1 MVYGGV
7 WLIFGG
13 VTAKKALKRGSM
25 TVKQNPGALAGLRV
39 IDLTRVLGGPYG
51 TQALADHGADVI
63 KIEPPQGDEVRD
75 WGPPFRDGS
84 ASYYVGVNRN
94 KRAMALD
101 LGVEQGRAVLLR
113 LLETADVLIENY
125 KTGTFEKW
133 GIGYED
139 VLKHRF
145 PRLIHCKISGF
156 GADGPLGGFPGYD
169 AVVQAMSG
177 LMSINGTA
185 EGGPVRVG
193 TPLVDLGTGLNAAF
207 AVMMALYERNK
218 SGLGQYI
225 DVPLYDVA
233 VSLLHPHAANYL
245 MSGTPPKRTGNAHP
259 NITPYD
265 SFATRSGDIFLAVGN
280 DRQFQRLVGE
290 LGSPE
295 LASDPR
301 FATPATRN
309 ANRPV
314 LTGILATL
322 LAERD
327 AAPLAEKLLAL
338 GVPAGAVL
346 NIPEVMD
353 HPHTRHRDM
362 VVEDGDY
369 RGTGVPIKFKRTPA
383 RPPTKPQAFGASGR
397 AVLAEAGFSH
407 DEITA
412 LAASGVLVETRRKGG
427 AD

>member
-1 MVYGGV
+1 
-7 WLIFGG
+7 
-13 VTAKKALKRGSM
+13 
-25 TVKQNPGALAGLRV
+25 V

-75 WGPPFRDGS
+75 WGPPFRDGA

-101 LGVEQGRAVLLR
+101 LGQPAGRDVLLR

-133 GIGYED
+133 GIGYD
-139 VLKHRF
+139 AVLKQRF

-177 LMSINGTA
+177 LMSVNGTL
-185 EGGPVRVG
+185 EGGPVRIG
-193 TPLVDLGTGLNAAF
+193 TPLVDLGTGLNAAL
-207 AVMMALYERNK
+207 AVMMALYERNR
-218 SGLGQYI
+218 SGKGQYI

-245 MSGTPPKRTGNAHP
+245 MSGTAPKRTGNAHP

-265 SFATRSGDIFLAVGN
+265 TFATKTGDIFLAVGN
-280 DRQFQRLVGE
+280 DRQFQRLAAE
-290 LGSPE
+290 LGAPE
-295 LASDPR
+295 LSSDPR
-301 FATPATRN
+301 FATAAARN
-309 ANRPV
+309 ANRPILTPMLQV
-314 LTGILATL
+314 LFADR
-322 LAERD
+322 E
-327 AAPLAEKLLAL
+327 AAPMAETLLAL

-346 NIPEVMD
+346 TIPEVMD
-353 HPHTRHRDM
+353 HPHTKHRGM
-362 VVEDGDY
+362 VVEDGEY
-369 RGTGVPIKFKRTPA
+369 RGTGAPIKFQRTPA
-383 RPPTKPQAFGASGR
+383 RSATKPQSFGAAGR
-397 AVLAEAGFSH
+397 TVLAEAGFSAQ
-407 DEITA
+407 EIED
-412 LAASGVLVETRRKGG
+412 LAKSGVLIEARRKG
-427 AD
+427 AAE

>member
-1 MVYGGV
+1 
-7 WLIFGG
+7 
-13 VTAKKALKRGSM
+13 M
-25 TVKQNPGALAGLRV
+25 TESPSSGALAGLRV

-75 WGPPFRDGS
+75 WGPPFRDGA

-101 LGVEQGRAVLLR
+101 LGVPEGREVLLR

-133 GIGYED
+133 GIGYD
-139 VLKHRF
+139 AVLKRRF

-177 LMSINGTA
+177 LMSINGSPDS
-185 EGGPVRVG
+185 GPVRVG

-207 AVMMALYERNK
+207 AVMMALFERGK

-245 MSGTPPKRTGNAHP
+245 MSGAPPKRTGNAHP

-265 SFATRSGDIFLAVGN
+265 TYATRTGDIFLAVGN
-280 DRQFQRLVGE
+280 DRQFQRLVA
-290 LGSPE
+290 E
-295 LASDPR
+295 LAAPYLAVDPR
-301 FATPATRN
+301 FATSADRN
-309 ANRPV
+309 ANRPA
-314 LTGILATL
+314 LTAL
-322 LAERD
+322 LADLLADRE
-327 AAPLAEKLLAL
+327 AGPMAEKLLAL

-346 NIPEVMD
+346 TIPEVMD
-353 HPHTRHRDM
+353 HAHTKHREM
-362 VVEDGDY
+362 VVADGEY
-369 RGTGVPIKFKRTPA
+369 RGTGVPITFQRTPA
-383 RPPTKPQAFGASGR
+383 RAPTKPQAFGASGR
-397 AVLAEAGFSH
+397 AVLSEAGFSEA
-407 DEITA
+407 EITA
-412 LAASGVLVETRRKGG
+412 LAASGVLVESRRKGG
-427 AD
+427 AE